1 MRSVMDDDVV
11 LFVVLEAPVVI
22 FVPSMLFIFIFV
34 ELDVVV
40 FVLLVEVIFFS
51 FSKSYMRTNL

>member
-1 MRSVMDDDVV
+1 MDDDVV

-34 ELDVVV
+34 EFDVVV

-51 FSKSYMRTNL
+51 FSKSYIRTNL

>member
-1 MRSVMDDDVV
+1 MDDDVV

-22 FVPSMLFIFIFV
+22 FVPSTFIFIFV

-40 FVLLVEVIFFS
+40 FVMLVEVIFFS